1 MKKILLVLLI
11 VGMLVVAA
19 VGCTPAPPAEE
30 PAPVATEKPVAEEP
44 AAPTDAPS
52 DAPSEAPA
60 MQDVKLAS
68 QNAVIEGNSYRV
80 RYEKDIQDAAAA
92 AADYG
97 LNVSYS
103 SFVSNWDPAT
113 ESQQLEN
120 SINEGYDVILVNPV
134 APTGLDPIIEKAL
147 AAGIVY
153 INCDCEYYSDKII
166 NVATDQYYLGYK
178 TASYVGEKLGKGGK
192 VVMINAID
200 GNAANEQREAG
211 FNKGIEETGL
221 EVVGNYNH
229 DWDNVK
235 AQQIMTEI
243 LNSGVEFDG
252 VLISQAAEAAISA
265 YQAVGAPWPKAI
277 GFGDTGQFMQQ
288 MLDINKD
295 SEVLPYIVVSNPPGV
310 GGSALNF
317 GLNMLLGYELK
328 DDIYSNP
335 EYNSIFLPSK
345 IWYTYDN
352 QDEYKDMAKSM
363 APGDAISYWLT
374 MDEVREQY
382 FK

>member
-1 MKKILLVLLI
+1 MKKILLVLL
-11 VGMLVVAA
+11 VVALLVVAA
-19 VGCTPAPPAEE
+19 FGCAPKQAEPPATSESQ
-30 PAPVATEKPVAEEP
+30 APVATEKPAEESTAP
-44 AAPTDAPS
+44 ATNESAAPAVKDL
-52 DAPSEAPA
+52 
-60 MQDVKLAS
+60 KLAS
-68 QNAVIEGNSYRV
+68 HNAVIEGNSYRV
-80 RYEKDIQDAAAA
+80 RYEQDIQDAAKA

-97 LNVSYS
+97 MNVSYS

-120 SINEGYDVILVNPV
+120 SINEGFDIILVNPV

-147 AAGIVY
+147 DAGITY
-153 INCDCEYYSDKII
+153 INCDCEYYSDKILNI
-166 NVATDQYYLGYK
+166 CTDQYYLGYK
-178 TASYVGEKLGKGGK
+178 TATYIGQKLGKGAK

-243 LNSGVEFDG
+243 LNSGLEFDG
-252 VLISQAAEAAISA
+252 VLTSQAAEAIISA
-265 YQAVGAPWPKAI
+265 YQAVGAPWPKAV

-288 MLDINKD
+288 MLQINKD

-310 GGSALNF
+310 GGTALNF
-317 GLNMLLGYELK
+317 GLNLLMGNELK
-328 DDIYSNP
+328 DDVYSNP
-335 EYNSIFLPSK
+335 EYNSIYLPSK

-352 QDEYKDMAKSM
+352 QEEYRDLAEST

-374 MDEVREQY
+374 IDEVKSEY

>member
-1 MKKILLVLLI
+1 MKKILLVLL
-11 VGMLVVAA
+11 VVALLVVAA
-19 VGCTPAPPAEE
+19 FGCAPKQAEPPATSESQ
-30 PAPVATEKPVAEEP
+30 APVATEKPAEESTAP
-44 AAPTDAPS
+44 ATSESAAPAVKDL
-52 DAPSEAPA
+52 
-60 MQDVKLAS
+60 KLAS
-68 QNAVIEGNSYRV
+68 HNAVIEGNSYRV
-80 RYEKDIQDAAAA
+80 RYEQDIQDAAKA

-97 LNVSYS
+97 MNVSYS

-120 SINEGYDVILVNPV
+120 SINEGFDIILVNPV

-147 AAGIVY
+147 DAGITY
-153 INCDCEYYSDKII
+153 INCDCEYYSDKILNI
-166 NVATDQYYLGYK
+166 CTDQYYLGYK
-178 TASYVGEKLGKGGK
+178 TATYIGQKLGKGAK

-243 LNSGVEFDG
+243 LNSGLEFDG
-252 VLISQAAEAAISA
+252 VLTSQAAEAIISA
-265 YQAVGAPWPKAI
+265 YQAVGAPWPKAV

-288 MLDINKD
+288 MLQINKD

-310 GGSALNF
+310 GGTALNF
-317 GLNMLLGYELK
+317 GLNLLMGNELK
-328 DDIYSNP
+328 DDVYSNP
-335 EYNSIFLPSK
+335 EYNSIYLPSK

-352 QDEYKDMAKSM
+352 QEEYRDLAEST

-374 MDEVREQY
+374 IDEVKSEY

>member
-1 MKKILLVLLI
+1 MKKILLVMLI

-19 VGCTPAPPAEE
+19 VGCTPQPAETPADE
-30 PAPVATEKPVAEEP
+30 SEAPVATEAPAEE
-44 AAPTDAPS
+44 
-52 DAPSEAPA
+52 SEAPA
-60 MQDVKLAS
+60 DTASEAPAVQDVKLAS
-68 QNAVIEGNSYRV
+68 HNAVIEGNSYRV

-120 SINEGYDVILVNPV
+120 SINEGFDIILVNPV

-147 AAGIVY
+147 DAGITY
-153 INCDCEYYSDKII
+153 INVDCEYYSDKII
-166 NVATDQYYLGYK
+166 NIATDQYYLGYK
-178 TASYVGEKLGKGGK
+178 SATYVGEKLGKGAK

-200 GNAANEQREAG
+200 GNAANEQREEG

-235 AQQIMTEI
+235 CQQIMTEI

-252 VLISQAAEAAISA
+252 VLVSQSAEAVISA
-265 YQAVGAPWPKAI
+265 YEAVGAPWPKAI
-277 GFGDTGQFMQQ
+277 GFGDTGQYMQQ
-288 MLDINKD
+288 MLEINKD

-328 DDIYSNP
+328 DDVYSNP

-352 QDEYKDMAKSM
+352 QGEYRELAESM

-374 MDEVREQY
+374 IDEVREQY